1 MYLIHSIG
9 TCWPAYSWISPS
21 SAHNRC
27 PNVRETHAIQLW
39 LYKSYIII
47 SLLFHPN
54 ISFAKKVSM
63 VHATPANMTRL
74 HFAGA
79 ASFLRPRP
87 WHAPALQGSGAAWK
101 AVQHHRWGTMA
112 KGTMESNDSLGEM
125 SLVRWASGMLTTR
138 FQACITRTPAAS
150 HCSMLPR

>member
-21 SAHNRC
+21 SAHNPC

-47 SLLFHPN
+47 SLLFTPIFPLQKSVDGACNTCQHDSSPLRWR
-54 ISFAKKVSM
+54 SLFP
-63 VHATPANMTRL
+63 ATSPLTCASSAGQWCSLEGCPAP
-74 HFAGA
+74 
-79 ASFLRPRP
+79 SLR
-87 WHAPALQGSGAAWK
+87 
-101 AVQHHRWGTMA
+101 HHG